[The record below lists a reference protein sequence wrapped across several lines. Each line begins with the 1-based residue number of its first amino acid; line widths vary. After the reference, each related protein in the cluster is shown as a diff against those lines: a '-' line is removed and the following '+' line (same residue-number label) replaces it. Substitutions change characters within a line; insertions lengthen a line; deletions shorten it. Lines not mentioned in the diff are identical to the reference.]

1 MNDREVLS
9 FKVTVSCIF
18 SLDEFYVYKA
28 AEEETIAQMQ
38 MMLNKKTTSEV
49 YSMGES
55 IKEGD
60 VVAAQFS
67 VDQVFY
73 RAKVISKV
81 VELELDLTEV
91 DLVEVFFIDFGN
103 TATIPVTSIRP
114 LSPVLLALPA
124 LAIKCCLFDCIALG
138 KDTTTEF
145 SKLVSGHLLLM
156 EVMGSKEEV
165 LEVDLVR
172 EVGDNIGYTSIR
184 DVLVL
189 SGKAVFYSRPDL
201 TIPNVEER
209 KYKQLSI
216 LPAGS
221 THTVMVSH
229 QHKLSQEQLPQLSV
243 QLLSD
248 EQRGA
253 LQLPS
258 LMEQMKAVYRAKRS
272 EELWGLGRCWPGMVC
287 AVRDSRDKLWYR
299 GEVITTIRGRMIL
312 VKYVDFG
319 NTEQVPAHRMRRL
332 FTDFLELPAM
342 AMRVC
347 MGVRVEGEET
357 MCLLKESVNLVELS
371 MKIVQAGS
379 EKILPTVDLEVE
391 GNSVSEWLR
400 QVQTMPACAE

>member
-1 MNDREVLS
+1 MFDS
-9 FKVTVSCIF
+9 
-18 SLDEFYVYKA
+18 
-28 AEEETIAQMQ
+28 IA
-38 MMLNKKTTSEV
+38 S
-49 YSMGES
+49 
-55 IKEGD
+55 
-60 VVAAQFS
+60 
-67 VDQVFY
+67 
-73 RAKVISKV
+73 
-81 VELELDLTEV
+81 
-91 DLVEVFFIDFGN
+91 
-103 TATIPVTSIRP
+103 
-114 LSPVLLALPA
+114 
-124 LAIKCCLFDCIALG
+124 G
-138 KDTTTEF
+138 KDITAEF
-145 SKLVSGHLLLM
+145 IKLVIGHLLLM

-272 EELWGLGRCWPGMVC
+272 EELWGLGRCWSGMVC

-357 MCLLKESVNLVELS
+357 MGLLKESVSLVELS
-371 MKIVQAGS
+371 MTIVQAGS

-400 QVQTMPACAE
+400 QVQMMPACAE